1 MNFLIEWV
9 TNIILFILLASV
21 IDMLLPNSAMQKY
34 TKIVTGL
41 LLIAIILGPVLKLIS
56 SDFNE
61 AMASIPALE
70 SKGNGENSKTL
81 IEMKKKEIQA
91 SQQAYILEQMAVQL
105 KEDAEEELME
115 RIGLQIDHI
124 SIDAELAEGQNLPDQ
139 IKKVAVFL
147 KKPDKKSGKIQL
159 VETVNIDASAT
170 GRTKT
175 RSETEEMAAEFL
187 AEKWSVDAKAIEV
200 AIEGR

>member
-1 MNFLIEWV
+1 MTFLIEWV
-9 TNIILFILLASV
+9 TNIILFILLATV

-41 LLIAIILGPVLKLIS
+41 LLIAIILGPILKLIS
-56 SDFNE
+56 SDFTE

-70 SKGNGENSKTL
+70 SKGNDANSKTL
-81 IEMKKKEIQA
+81 IEIKKKEIQA

-105 KEDAEEELME
+105 KKDAEEELMD

-139 IKKVAVFL
+139 IKKVAVLL
-147 KKPDKKSGKIQL
+147 KRPDKKSGKIQL

-175 RSETEEMAAEFL
+175 RSELEVTAAEFL
-187 AEKWSVDAKAIEV
+187 AEKWSVDAGAIEV